1 MKFAVNKKP
10 AAKAATP
17 VPTAGHDDDQHEITL
32 IGDDLSALKE
42 VSETEDGQ
50 PSVATENLSAAAP
63 VADCCEQGQYPNRFP
78 MCASRVIDAETG
90 TARINIILGIPERT
104 KWLANIIG
112 LIDSASEKDVVDIT
126 IDACPM
132 TNNVYGI
139 RSLLSA
145 VERCRAT
152 VITHAGALET
162 LGDIALWLSGDV
174 IKWSKHMTAFF
185 VRQQGFGYSGDIRD
199 FVGKAE
205 DACASF
211 KEFRDYI
218 AARGLFTEMEMNNM
232 FETRGMLSLFGRE
245 LEARMNGLKQV
256 K

>member
-50 PSVATENLSAAAP
+50 PSVATENLGAAVP

-90 TARINIILGIPERT
+90 AARINIILGIPERT

-245 LEARMNGLKQV
+245 LEARMNSLKQV

>member
-1 MKFAVNKKP
+1 MKFVVNNKVV
-10 AAKAATP
+10 AKAAP
-17 VPTAGHDDDQHEITL
+17 VTDAGHDDDQHEITL

-42 VSETEDGQ
+42 VSELEDGQ
-50 PSVATENLSAAAP
+50 PSASTESLAAAAP
-63 VADCCEQGQYPNRFP
+63 VADCGDQGQCCGRFP
-78 MCASRVIDAETG
+78 MCASRVIDEQTG
-90 TARINIILGIPERT
+90 VAKINIILGIPERT
-104 KWLANIIG
+104 KWLATIVG
-112 LIDSASEKDVVDIT
+112 LIDSASEKDVIDIT
-126 IDACPM
+126 IDPCPM

-174 IKWSKHMTAFF
+174 QKWSKHMTAIF
-185 VRQQGFGYSGDIRD
+185 VRQQGFGYAGDIRD

-218 AARGLFTEMEMNNM
+218 AARGLFTEMEMNTM

-256 K
+256 N

>member
-1 MKFAVNKKP
+1 MKFAVPNKVV
-10 AAKAATP
+10 AKTAP
-17 VPTAGHDDDQHEITL
+17 VTDAGHDDDQHEITL

-42 VSETEDGQ
+42 VSELEDGQ
-50 PSVATENLSAAAP
+50 PSASTESLAAAAP
-63 VADCCEQGQYPNRFP
+63 VADCG
-78 MCASRVIDAETG
+78 
-90 TARINIILGIPERT
+90 ERT
-104 KWLANIIG
+104 KWLATVVG
-112 LIDSASEKDVVDIT
+112 LIDSASEKDVIDIT

-174 IKWSKHMTAFF
+174 QKWSKHMTAIF
-185 VRQQGFGYSGDIRD
+185 VRQQGFGYAGDIRD

-218 AARGLFTEMEMNNM
+218 AARGLFTEMEMNTM

-256 K
+256 N